1 MSKKIMNAVDLAVR
15 IMRERPEL
23 KYYQAIELAKEV
35 LKDENKDSS
44 IRRNREGI

>member
-1 MSKKIMNAVDLAVR
+1 MSRKIMNKVDLAAR

-35 LKDENKDSS
+35 LRGENNMEKH
-44 IRRNREGI
+44 GK